1 MGRAD
6 AQIANLEQQYPEIAA
21 QLQDIRSNLKIAQG
35 EIQQKEKTIDLLAQR
50 LDETQKKADGR
61 LLWIWKLTTA
71 TLSLLLVG
79 GGYIFWK
86 LK

>member
-1 MGRAD
+1 LGRAD
-6 AQIANLEQQYPEIAA
+6 AQIANLEKQYPQLAT
-21 QLQDIRSNLKIAQG
+21 QLQDIRNNLKIAQN
-35 EIQQKEKTIDLLAQR
+35 EIQQKENTINFLAQR

-71 TLSLLLVG
+71 TLSLLLVA

>member
-6 AQIANLEQQYPEIAA
+6 AQIANLEKQYPEIGV
-21 QLQDIRSNLKIAQG
+21 QLQEIRSNLKIAQS

-71 TLSLLLVG
+71 TLSLLLVA

>member
-6 AQIANLEQQYPEIAA
+6 AQIANLEEKYPEIAN
-21 QLQDIRSNLKIAQG
+21 QLGEIRSNLRVAQDAIAQ
-35 EIQQKEKTIDLLAQR
+35 KEQTIDLLAKR
-50 LDETQKKADGR
+50 LDETQKMADKR

-71 TLSLLLVG
+71 TLSLLLVA

>member
-6 AQIANLEQQYPEIAA
+6 AQIADLEERFPEIAA
-21 QLQDIRSNLKIAQG
+21 QLGEIRSNLKIAQDA
-35 EIQQKEKTIDLLAQR
+35 ITQKEQTIDLLAKR
-50 LDETQKKADGR
+50 LDETQKKADAR

-71 TLSLLLVG
+71 TLSLLLVA

>member
-1 MGRAD
+1 LGRAD
-6 AQIANLEQQYPEIAA
+6 AQIANLEKQYP
-21 QLQDIRSNLKIAQG
+21 QLATQLPDIRNNLKIAQN
-35 EIQQKEKTIDLLAQR
+35 EIQQKDNTINFLAQR

-71 TLSLLLVG
+71 TLSLLLVA